1 MVKKKRLLAV
11 LLVLILILAGCIE
24 DAHSALSDGTR
35 DGMDEYHLPED
46 EIPAYYLPP
55 AQTGA
60 APRYAGDWVK
70 TNYSASFSWSNPTWG
85 DGYVMVTLPA
95 LNPCVKSAD
104 AYNREIQKYANQLL
118 RSIESWADDRDTTDL
133 QSVTFKTEVSNGQL
147 TIKIMERY
155 ADRFEVAHIA
165 RFDVN
170 TQERLP

>member
-1 MVKKKRLLAV
+1 
-11 LLVLILILAGCIE
+11 
-24 DAHSALSDGTR
+24 
-35 DGMDEYHLPED
+35 
-46 EIPAYYLPP
+46 
-55 AQTGA
+55 
-60 APRYAGDWVK
+60 
-70 TNYSASFSWSNPTWG
+70 
-85 DGYVMVTLPA
+85 MVTLPA